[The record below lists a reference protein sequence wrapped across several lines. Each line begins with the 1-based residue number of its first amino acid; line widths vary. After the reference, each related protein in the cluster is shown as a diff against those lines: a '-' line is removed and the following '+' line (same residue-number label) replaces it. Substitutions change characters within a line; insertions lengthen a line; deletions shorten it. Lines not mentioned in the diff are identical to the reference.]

1 MKIGW
6 CKICWWSF
14 SCRNCSARRPC
25 WNRQRRRRRRRLQS
39 PRRRPSSKVGV
50 QWHSCRP
57 CHLFYQRNCW
67 QQIQLEGIRVI
78 IFFATRRF
86 LHLPFLWS
94 RRQFVQLC
102 AGKVQPVG
110 SGLQQPNTLDG
121 SGSYRAGGAEYAR
134 DPVQDHR
141 GRKGVLRQGWV
152 GELFLEFLILRLMRG
167 W

>member
-1 MKIGW
+1 MKCNENWLMQNLLVIFFV
-6 CKICWWSF
+6 SQLF
-14 SCRNCSARRPC
+14 STSSLLESPASSSSSSSAEPSQETLVEGRCSMAQLPALPFVLPKELLAANPIRRYT
-25 WNRQRRRRRRRLQS
+25 S
-39 PRRRPSSKVGV
+39 YY
-50 QWHSCRP
+50 
-57 CHLFYQRNCW
+57 F
-67 QQIQLEGIRVI
+67 
-78 IFFATRRF
+78 FFATRRF

-141 GRKGVLRQGWV
+141 GRKGVLRQG
-152 GELFLEFLILRLMRG
+152 
-167 W
+167 